1 MSEKNE
7 RLSILRAYIGLIIKE
22 NKCKSENE
30 LLTRVLG
37 ILQEGEDKNAYKEN
51 RVRCVNK

>member
-7 RLSILRAYIGLIIKE
+7 RLNILKAYIGLIKE
-22 NKCKSENE
+22 NKCKNENE

-37 ILQEGEDKNAYKEN
+37 ILQEGEDKNVYQKSG
-51 RVRCVNK
+51 V

>member
-51 RVRCVNK
+51 RVRCINK